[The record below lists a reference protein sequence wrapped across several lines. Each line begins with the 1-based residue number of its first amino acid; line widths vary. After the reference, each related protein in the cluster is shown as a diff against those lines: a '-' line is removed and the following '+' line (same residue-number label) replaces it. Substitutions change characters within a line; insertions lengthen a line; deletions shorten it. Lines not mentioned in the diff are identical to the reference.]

1 MASPEWRRRDN
12 KHDFIDY
19 KLGRILVI
27 EVGFVLY
34 AIFITTTC
42 KMMVKAI
49 HHNHSLARVAPE
61 QPEPPQGEA
70 MHQLCDYFSALGLV
84 KALRWDSIIVVQ
96 VE

>member
-70 MHQLCDYFSALGLV
+70 MHQV
-84 KALRWDSIIVVQ
+84 
-96 VE
+96 